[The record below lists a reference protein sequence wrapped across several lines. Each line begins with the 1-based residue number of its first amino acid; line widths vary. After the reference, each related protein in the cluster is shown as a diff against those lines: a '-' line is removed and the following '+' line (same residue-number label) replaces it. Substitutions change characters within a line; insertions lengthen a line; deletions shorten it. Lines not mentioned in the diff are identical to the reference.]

1 MNSSVTSLAAPVI
14 PACRAN
20 TYNARSPS
28 AKPHWGRSEREHT
41 TSAAAC
47 NFAKR
52 RCGERKGPS
61 PLPRFAFPRSIHHP
75 ATPRPAP
82 PRRPLL
88 STVAFH
94 TGFPAHPRI
103 PVRAARRRAG
113 TRPRAPGRAPSQ
125 SHPLLS
131 AAGVRNSESDAAPRA
146 PAEARTGPPRG
157 RPRWRT
163 GPTCQRRAGAP
174 AAGRKGPGAQQPS
187 TCRRGAVKAGDGGGR
202 MRTR

>member
-75 ATPRPAP
+75 ATPRPASAASAFHCRFSHRLSRAP
-82 PRRPLL
+82 THPRSRGAAAGGYAPPCARARPFPIPPVAFRGGGSEFRKRRGPPGPRR
-88 STVAFH
+88 
-94 TGFPAHPRI
+94 GE
-103 PVRAARRRAG
+103 ARRGEDG
-113 TRPRAPGRAPSQ
+113 TTA
-125 SHPLLS
+125 
-131 AAGVRNSESDAAPRA
+131 RA
-146 PAEARTGPPRG
+146 PAVEDGTHLSASRG
-157 RPRWRT
+157 
-163 GPTCQRRAGAP
+163 GA
-174 AAGRKGPGAQQPS
+174 S
-187 TCRRGAVKAGDGGGR
+187 GG
-202 MRTR
+202 